1 MELELTFRERQRQ
14 LQWYVYQVTCKKN
27 EHNQLYDDD
36 EVARLG
42 ENAIEFDQEMSEVNY
57 PLSTLSVVFYNTTR
71 VGI

>member
-42 ENAIEFDQEMSEVNY
+42 KNAIEFD
-57 PLSTLSVVFYNTTR
+57 
-71 VGI
+71 